1 MGVNSGGNT
10 DQSAPAPGQPHGQAA
25 PPGPEALRARI
36 IAGVLLIVLGL
47 WMLFC
52 SGLVFADA
60 FESFTDT
67 RAVAA
72 VGLLLALATMATGI
86 LCSPLAWAHSRRL
99 PLPVVSVPAAAVIG
113 ALLLFNTYGLLLL
126 VPALLLGLPASL
138 LLLHDAQKE

>member
-1 MGVNSGGNT
+1 
-10 DQSAPAPGQPHGQAA
+10 
-25 PPGPEALRARI
+25 
-36 IAGVLLIVLGL
+36 
-47 WMLFC
+47 MLFC

-60 FESFTDT
+60 FESVTDT
-67 RAVAA
+67 RAVAV

-86 LCSPLAWAHSRRL
+86 LCSPFAWAHSRRL

-113 ALLLFNTYGLLLL
+113 SLLLFNTYGLLLL